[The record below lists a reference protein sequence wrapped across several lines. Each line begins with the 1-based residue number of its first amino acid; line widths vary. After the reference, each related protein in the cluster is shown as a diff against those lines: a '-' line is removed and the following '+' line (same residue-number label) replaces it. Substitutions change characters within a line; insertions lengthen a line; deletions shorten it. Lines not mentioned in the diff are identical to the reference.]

1 MGFCVTYDFKS
12 SYEELRSKAN
22 IPLVYIQRLQK
33 IIIEVYKIVNSIGP
47 SYFRNMFTLKSSVYD
62 LRNSQVLNIPNFNSQ
77 QYGKD
82 TFRYQGAKLCNTL
95 SNELKNTNSKD
106 SFKKVIFNLVRTDM
120 S

>member
-1 MGFCVTYDFKS
+1 
-12 SYEELRSKAN
+12 
-22 IPLVYIQRLQK
+22 
-33 IIIEVYKIVNSIGP
+33 
-47 SYFRNMFTLKSSVYD
+47 MFTLKSSVYD

-106 SFKKVIFNLVRTDM
+106 SFKKVILTWSGPICHNWSCIAL
-120 S
+120 SQL